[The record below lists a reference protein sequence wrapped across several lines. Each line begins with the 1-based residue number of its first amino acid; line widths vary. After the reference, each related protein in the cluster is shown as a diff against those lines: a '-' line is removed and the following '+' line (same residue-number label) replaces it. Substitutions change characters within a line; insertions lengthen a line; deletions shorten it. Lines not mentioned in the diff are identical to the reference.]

1 MSSKQVDLT
10 GSLSFT
16 LTCELSD
23 IEDREV
29 PYSRAH
35 AMYSPDFL
43 VLKLSSTSRENGQL
57 PRYQDLHVDMVT
69 ITGGKRKSDGT
80 PGKAVVREV
89 LHYPKEYPSWV
100 QEIVN
105 EAIAQ
110 LKEEAR

>member
-1 MSSKQVDLT
+1 MSSKQVERT

-23 IEDREV
+23 VEDREV

-35 AMYSPDFL
+35 AVYSPDFL
-43 VLKLSSTSRENGQL
+43 VLKLSSISKENGQL
-57 PRYQDLHVDMVT
+57 PRYQDLHVDEVT

-89 LHYPKEYPSWV
+89 LRYPRDYPGWV
-100 QEIVN
+100 QEIAD
-105 EAIAQ
+105 EAVTQ